1 MQTDICCL
9 FAKSYPQPQRGREGR
24 REQGEPKLKK
34 KKKKKHTEFIIRNSS
49 NSENTGKITK
59 DPTTEK

>member
-1 MQTDICCL
+1 MSVVYL
-9 FAKSYPQPQRGREGR
+9 LNHVHNHKEEEREGGKK
-24 REQGEPKLKK
+24 ENQNWK
-34 KKKKKHTEFIIRNSS
+34 KKKKKHIEFIIRNSS

>member
-1 MQTDICCL
+1 MSVVYL
-9 FAKSYPQPQRGREGR
+9 LNHVRNHKEKEREG
-24 REQGEPKLKK
+24 GKK
-34 KKKKKHTEFIIRNSS
+34 ENQNWKKKKKHIEFIIRNSS